1 MAKAATPKT
10 KKAAAPT
17 PKAAPAPVAP
27 ETIAPTGATTFVD
40 TVSREEEDLEL
51 APLELET
58 LPEGAKEKYFESVGR
73 RKRAVARVRM
83 MTRKSGD
90 PASGD
95 GALVQVNGRDYTQY
109 FQDATLQERVESPL
123 RRLKS
128 LNRFKVTVQVSGGGI
143 AGQADAVRHGIS
155 RTLELFDV
163 NFRKKLKKAGFLTRD
178 PRRVQRKMAGLKKA
192 RKGPR
197 WSKR

>member
-1 MAKAATPKT
+1 MAR
-10 KKAAAPT
+10 PT
-17 PKAAPAPVAP
+17 RTTIPVP
-27 ETIAPTGATTFVD
+27 EIIQPTSFVD
-40 TVSREEEDLEL
+40 TVAQEEEGLEL
-51 APLELET
+51 APFTPEE
-58 LPEGAKEKYFESVGR
+58 LPEGAKEKYFEAVGR
-73 RKRAVARVRM
+73 RKTAVARVRL

-95 GALVQVNGRDYTQY
+95 GALMTVNGKEYTDY
-109 FQDATLQERVESPL
+109 FQDAVLRTRVEQPL

-128 LNRFKVTVQVSGGGI
+128 MNRFKVSAKVLGGGI

-155 RTLELFDV
+155 RTLELFDS

-178 PRRVQRKMAGLKKA
+178 PRKVERKKPGLKKA

>member
-1 MAKAATPKT
+1 MAKAATHKPAA
-10 KKAAAPT
+10 KKAAP
-17 PKAAPAPVAP
+17 APAPVAP

-73 RKRAVARVRM
+73 RKRAIARVRM

-90 PASGD
+90 PAAGD

-128 LNRFKVTVQVSGGGI
+128 LNRFKVTVVVSGGGI

-178 PRRVQRKMAGLKKA
+178 PRRVQRKMPGLKKA